1 MAVGN
6 IILAGLAGSGKSTVG
21 RQLALACGLAFLD
34 LDRDTERLAG
44 TSIRGL
50 AAQDRWAEFRA
61 LETRA
66 LKNLAGREG
75 LVLALGGG
83 TLIAPDNQ
91 VAAAALG
98 TVVWLD
104 APNQELA
111 HRLESSTHLRPL
123 LAGASGAEL
132 LARVG
137 ELRAEREPGL
147 HICQHRLDTAGL
159 SPRQVAIKLAQRLD
173 LEVLE
178 LDLSAGSA
186 PRHPAQPVQ
195 SHVALRRG
203 AAGDGALWATHLG
216 QASSALVLTDET
228 VAALHGQT
236 LTAALTAAGLRHKV
250 VVLPPGEAAKHLG
263 SVQQVLTEAAA
274 FGLQRDGLVIG
285 FGGGVVCDLAAL
297 CAALYMRGVG
307 LLQVPTTLLA
317 MVDAAHGGK
326 AAVDFAGHKNLL
338 GQFWFPRAVLVDPS
352 FLGTL
357 PRRELRSG
365 LGEVLKAA
373 VIGDADLWALLE
385 TEGEGL
391 LEDPALLDQ
400 VIRGALRVKLRVVAA
415 DPLETGKRAL
425 LNFGHTIGHA
435 LEAATLASGEDGLT
449 HGEAVGIGMVLE
461 GRLAAHRGLCSEDLP
476 QRLAATLK
484 ALGLPATPPKLNPD
498 AVLAH
503 MFLDKKNAG
512 GLLRMVLPRAAGD
525 LLTGVEVGREE
536 VEAVL

>member
-1 MAVGN
+1 MATGN
-6 IILAGLAGSGKSTVG
+6 IILAGLAGSGKSSVG

-34 LDRDTERLAG
+34 LDRETERLAG
-44 TSIRGL
+44 TSIRSL
-50 AAQDRWAEFRA
+50 AAQDRWVEFRA

-66 LKNLAGREG
+66 LKALAGREG

-83 TLIAPDNQ
+83 TLLAPENR
-91 VAAAALG
+91 AAALALG
-98 TVVWLD
+98 TLVCLD
-104 APNQELA
+104 APDPELA
-111 HRLESSTHLRPL
+111 RRLEGSSKVRPL

-147 HICQHRLDTAGL
+147 GSCQHRLDTAGL
-159 SPRQVAIKLAQRLD
+159 TARQVALTLAHRLD

-178 LDLSAGSA
+178 LDLAAGNA
-186 PRHPAQPVQ
+186 PRHPAQPTQ
-195 SHVALRRG
+195 SHLVLRRG

-216 QASSALVLTDET
+216 RASSALVLTDET
-228 VAALHGQT
+228 VAALHWQT
-236 LTAALTAAGLRHKV
+236 LTAALTAAGLRHKLV
-250 VVLPPGEAAKHLG
+250 ILPPGEAAKHLG

-285 FGGGVVCDLAAL
+285 FGGGVVCDLAGL

-338 GQFWFPRAVLVDPS
+338 GQFWFPGAVLVDPA
-352 FLGTL
+352 FLATL
-357 PRRELRSG
+357 PPRELRSG
-365 LGEVLKAA
+365 LGEVCKAA
-373 VIGDADLWALLE
+373 VLGDADLWALLE
-385 TEGEGL
+385 TQGESL

-400 VIRGALRVKLRVVAA
+400 VIRGAIRVKLGVVAS
-415 DPLETGKRAL
+415 DPLETGRRAL

-435 LEAATLASGEDGLT
+435 LEAATLAFGEEGLT

-461 GRLAAHRGLCSEDLP
+461 AKLAAHRGLCDEELP
-476 QRLAATLK
+476 RRLAATLK
-484 ALGLPATPPKLNPD
+484 ALGLPATPPKLDPE

-503 MFLDKKNAG
+503 LFLDKKNAG
-512 GLLRMVLPRAAGD
+512 GRLRMVLPRAAGD
-525 LLTGVEVGREE
+525 LLTGVEVGQEE